1 MNKIYIVRASGIY
14 WKDIS
19 YVASNKTS
27 AILQC
32 VELAESDVDDY
43 HCWEV
48 TEHTIGEVNN
58 MMLDCSGNLKNKPT
72 VIFSTNKGGSKT

>member
-1 MNKIYIVRASGIY
+1 MNKVYIVRASGIY

-27 AILQC
+27 AISKC
-32 VELAESDVDDY
+32 IELAESDVDDY
-43 HCWEV
+43 HKWEV

-58 MMLDCSGNLKNKPT
+58 MLHDCSGNLENNPA
-72 VIFSTNKGGSKT
+72 VIFSTNKEEATK